1 MLESR
6 LVNTK
11 DGKKY
16 KDGYFLSLDE
26 LAKLVRDFQ
35 VDCFDGFVSNDNSYI
50 ELWLKNHER
59 IDDK

>member
-35 VDCFDGFVSNDNSYI
+35 VDCFDGFVSNDKAYI
-50 ELWLKNHER
+50 ESWLNKQ
-59 IDDK
+59 